1 MELRGES
8 ADPAVVAHPD
18 GAGVESSLLVSP
30 TSDTAALAVG
40 APGGSGS
47 YTALRVALTFMRIG
61 PGLMLLVLVLAMK
74 FLSVKFLTSGNIGNV
89 LDQTATIALL
99 SI

>member
-18 GAGVESSLLVSP
+18 GAGVESGLLVSP
-30 TSDTAALAVG
+30 TGDSVPAVG
-40 APGGSGS
+40 APGTSGS
-47 YTALRVALTFMRIG
+47 YTALRIALAFMRIG

-74 FLSVKFLTSGNIGNV
+74 FLSVKFLTSENIGNV

-99 SI
+99 